1 VCFSYSR
8 RLGNLQQSAQHSQPS
23 SQTKQQHRTAKL
35 SYSVSPGWLLF
46 LVIATRLPGSQASA
60 ILLLGCLLHGRRSLL
75 VAHLCIAL
83 VCCSF
88 TRRDQSIPVVEGD
101 NTVPVLEVGHIG
113 HTGAD
118 LAEDHSNCD
127 AVSGY
132 AISSDVLMRDLRLL
146 GLLRVVVGHFVCGL
160 RRSECSR

>member
-160 RRSECSR
+160 RFA